1 MQCKEKRQHAVC
13 QNETHT
19 ASVLISN
26 AALERVLISPLQPV
40 THNSDDACSYRPDR
54 TKYFFL
60 LSSLCTHSQMFTDTH
75 HGNGCHSNFGLTGFD
90 LFWIVF
96 VIHTGSK
103 VYMEN

>member
-40 THNSDDACSYRPDR
+40 THNSDGLLPGATDQL
-54 TKYFFL
+54 FF
-60 LSSLCTHSQMFTDTH
+60 
-75 HGNGCHSNFGLTGFD
+75 
-90 LFWIVF
+90 
-96 VIHTGSK
+96 
-103 VYMEN
+103 